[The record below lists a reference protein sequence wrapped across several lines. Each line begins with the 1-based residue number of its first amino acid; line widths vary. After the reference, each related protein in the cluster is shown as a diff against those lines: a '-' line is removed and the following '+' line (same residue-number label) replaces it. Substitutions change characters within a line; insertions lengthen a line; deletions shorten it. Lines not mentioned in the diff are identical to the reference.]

1 MSATLFVSDL
11 HLQESRPDLTDIFLR
26 FTRTTARAAD
36 AVYIL
41 GDLFE
46 SWIGDDD
53 DGVLGLDVR
62 RALRELS
69 DSGVPCRFMA
79 GNRDFLVGAGFAE
92 ATGAELLPGDER
104 VVDLYGTPTLLLHG
118 DTLCVD
124 DAAYQKIRVQ
134 LRDPQWQATFLAQP
148 LAARRAFAEA
158 ARAQSRAHT
167 SNMAGDIMDVTAEAV
182 AAAFRTHGVARMI
195 HGHTHRPALHEL
207 VVDGRRC
214 ERWVIADW
222 REHGEMLVVSED
234 GIRREALR

>member
-1 MSATLFVSDL
+1 MSATFIVSDL

-26 FTRTTARAAD
+26 FARTTARAAD

-46 SWIGDDD
+46 SWIGDDED
-53 DGVLGLDVR
+53 SVLALDVQ
-62 RALRELS
+62 RALRALT

-79 GNRDFLVGAGFAE
+79 GNRDFLVGKRFAE
-92 ATGAELLPGDER
+92 TTGADLLGNEC

-124 DAAYQKIRVQ
+124 DAAYQKIRAQ
-134 LRDPQWQATFLAQP
+134 LRDPQWQAAFLAQP
-148 LAARRAFAEA
+148 LAARRAFAEQ

-167 SNMAGDIMDVTAEAV
+167 SNMASDIMDVTANAV
-182 AAAFRTHGVARMI
+182 AAAFRVRDVARMI

-222 REHGEMLVVSED
+222 RENGEMLVVSRE
-234 GIRREALR
+234 GIRRELLR